1 MTALV
6 LSATAY
12 LAAPSYAGATEVT
25 LYKNPQ
31 CGCCQG
37 YADYLGRNGFTVTV
51 KATYEVEA
59 MSRAAGIPV
68 FEKNF
73 SLVECYGA
81 EEAFVT
87 GTFGAQTAVGEIDG
101 RVIGTGEMGPMTER
115 IRALYKEL
123 VA

>member
-1 MTALV
+1 MIFDARPFGLSADPATTALIV
-6 LSATAY
+6 IDMQRDFIEPGGFGASLGNDVSLLQAIIPATAR
-12 LAAPSYAGATEVT
+12 LIAG
-25 LYKNPQ
+25 
-31 CGCCQG
+31 C
-37 YADYLGRNGFTVTV
+37 
-51 KATYEVEA
+51 
-59 MSRAAGIPV
+59 RAAGIPV